1 MMNKEDVVCALIN
14 IHSSVCVCV
23 YIYTHT
29 MEYNSVIAKSE
40 IMPYAGIWMDLEM
53 IILTEVRKGKK

>member
-1 MMNKEDVVCALIN
+1 M
-14 IHSSVCVCV
+14 CV